1 MAPLSVAA
9 EGRWSDW
16 DGLEPGLT
24 DAAVA
29 AAFAVDPAAV
39 ERGTGQLSGRR
50 RELRTVRSGGEPIL
64 RWWLDGDGTAALVQV
79 VAPPSRPNLESALA
93 ALGPP
98 EREGAGR
105 HLVSGAT
112 TTELVWPARGL
123 SLTVAESYD
132 DPPAWPR
139 RLASALLFPA
149 SDLRTFVVDLGGN
162 DRGGPSW

>member
-1 MAPLSVAA
+1 MASLSVAA
-9 EGRWSDW
+9 AGRWSDW
-16 DGLEPGLT
+16 DGLERGMTDPAVTSAFGV
-24 DAAVA
+24 DAAL
-29 AAFAVDPAAV
+29 V

-50 RELRTVRSGGEPIL
+50 RELRTVRAGGEPTL
-64 RWWLDGDGTAALVQV
+64 RWWLDGDGTVVLVQV
-79 VAPPSRPNLESALA
+79 VGPSSWPDLEAALT

-98 EREGAGR
+98 EREAAGR

-123 SLTVAESYD
+123 SLTIAESYD

-149 SDLRTFVVDLGGN
+149 SDMRTFVVDLGGN

>member
-1 MAPLSVAA
+1 MAPLSVAVA
-9 EGRWSDW
+9 GRWPDW
-16 DGLEPGLT
+16 DGLEPGMT
-24 DAAVA
+24 DGVVA
-29 AAFAVDPAAV
+29 AAFGVDESAV
-39 ERGTGQLSGRR
+39 EHGSGRLSGRR
-50 RELRTVRSGGEPIL
+50 RALRTVRADGEPVL
-64 RWWLDGDGTAALVQV
+64 RWWLDGAGAVELVQV
-79 VAPPSRPNLESALA
+79 VDPPGRPDVESVLA

-123 SLTVAESYD
+123 SLTIAESYE

-149 SDLRTFVVDLGGN
+149 TDLRTFVVDLGGS

>member
-1 MAPLSVAA
+1 MAPLRLAA
-9 EGRWSDW
+9 EGRWPEW

-24 DAAVA
+24 DAQVA
-29 AAFAVDPAAV
+29 AAFGVDAAAV
-39 ERGTGQLSGRR
+39 EHGTGRLSGRP
-50 RELRTVRSGGEPIL
+50 RELRTVRAGGEPVL
-64 RWWLDGDGTAALVQV
+64 RWWLDGEGAVSLVQV
-79 VAPPSRPNLESALA
+79 VAPLSRPDLEAALA

-105 HLVSGAT
+105 HLVSGAM

-123 SLTVAESYD
+123 SLTLAESYD

-149 SDLRTFVVDLGGN
+149 SDLRTFVTDLGGA
-162 DRGGPSW
+162 DRGGPSL